1 MSSRFLE
8 GVRMIA
14 PVAVAAFLFAFSFGV
29 LARAAESAH
38 IVHSGARPGLGSLGR
53 RGKGYS
59 PHPRVGV
66 WNIGAR
72 ETGAAPRLSGSA

>member
-29 LARAAESAH
+29 LARGRIGAH
-38 IVHSGARPGLGSLGR
+38 RSQWGTPGLGSLGR

-59 PHPRVGV
+59 PHPRVGD
-66 WNIGAR
+66 G
-72 ETGAAPRLSGSA
+72 T